1 MIFLPG
7 TDQQLKFFLNT
18 TGVENK
24 KLLIIGSGTVTIAL
38 ELFEYRPLEIIIIT
52 EDYDSFITMRYEI
65 EKSGNKDIKVRMMD
79 FTNTDFRTD
88 SFEIIYSQ
96 GSVSGP
102 ERNKIV
108 KEIKKILKTGG
119 TYCAGEIIKLK
130 EDPPLF
136 VKDIWQSSDLLP
148 MPDKDIENYYK
159 EKGFEIIDRKDLSY
173 TLKDFYKRSEKLLTD
188 GIDQLS
194 KEEKSYNKKL
204 LKKISHESNVYLRLG
219 GSESMGFK
227 VLIMRKLQS

>member
-7 TDQQLKFFLNT
+7 TDQQLKYFLNT

-24 KLLIIGSGTVTIAL
+24 KLLIIGSGTVPIAL
-38 ELFEYRPLEIIIIT
+38 ELFEYHPLEILIIT
-52 EDYDSFITMRYEI
+52 EDYASFITMRYEI
-65 EKSGNKDIKVRMMD
+65 EKSGNKNIKIRMMD
-79 FTNTDFRTD
+79 FANTDFRTD
-88 SFEIIYSQ
+88 SFDLIYAQ

-108 KEIKKILKTGG
+108 KEIKKILKNGG
-119 TYCAGEIIKLK
+119 IYCAGEITKLK
-130 EDPPLF
+130 EDPPPF

-173 TLKDFYKRSEKLLTD
+173 TLKDFYQQSEKLLTN
-188 GIDQLS
+188 GINNLS
-194 KEEKSYNKKL
+194 EEEKIYNKRL

-219 GSESMGFK
+219 GNEYMGFK
-227 VLIMRKLQS
+227 VLIMRKI